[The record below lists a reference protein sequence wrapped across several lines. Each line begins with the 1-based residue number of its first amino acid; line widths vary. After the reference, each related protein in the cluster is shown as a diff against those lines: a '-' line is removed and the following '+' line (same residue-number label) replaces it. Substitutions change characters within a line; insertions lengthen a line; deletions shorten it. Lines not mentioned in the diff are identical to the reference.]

1 MIELIY
7 LENGLY
13 IKGLL
18 VKAYNEYLGEMDEW
32 VPAFSFIEFVEQVFT
47 DIINWYTYDMQEDD
61 NRLALLNFDS
71 EKAEDLLDSISSL
84 SISKLEEWD
93 VKFTVEYLINQNS
106 IIVRSAKT
114 TNELILPDPSVYKQ
128 NYDKLQANQLSKIAR
143 LLNELRIS
151 KAGKLGKL

>member
-1 MIELIY
+1 
-7 LENGLY
+7 
-13 IKGLL
+13 
-18 VKAYNEYLGEMDEW
+18 MDEW

-143 LLNELRIS
+143 LLNELRLS
-151 KAGKLGKL
+151 KAG

>member
-143 LLNELRIS
+143 LLNELRLS
-151 KAGKLGKL
+151 KAG